1 MSAKPVRCG
10 GCKGNG
16 VCSRCRGS
24 GAEGQD
30 EVKGSVIKLGPI
42 TCKRCRGNGIC
53 PGCRG
58 SGWVAFPAVLDQ
70 EDSR

>member
-1 MSAKPVRCG
+1 MSQPVKCG

-16 VCSRCRGS
+16 NCSRCQGS
-24 GAEGQD
+24 GVEGQN
-30 EVKGSVIKLGPI
+30 EKQGFAVVLGPI
-42 TCKRCRGNGIC
+42 TCKRCGGNGIC

-58 SGWVAFPAVLDQ
+58 SGWIMFPPAPKK